1 MVEGGSNR
9 MGIGIKIW
17 SIGLVGWF
25 WMIPT
30 VSGQIIGESGPGQLN
45 VVGNGYFQLRQSE

>member
-1 MVEGGSNR
+1 